1 MHKTYLENYKD
12 NEHCSSSPKLNITT
26 NFPMI
31 FNKFET
37 EKKFFRDLS
46 CLNLGQNKIFLPL
59 YKNINEE
66 MVKIR
71 RQIRS
76 LFNIKNTVFKEMI
89 TKKNSITYQNFIH
102 GFGQYFFGPK
112 GIVTRKYKTLRE
124 FYIKNYDL
132 TDKIFTGKLEYYED
146 NYHKWNKFN
155 QRQNDAKKKI
165 LSLSKNYA
173 VVDGVHD
180 LYSVKA
186 ITSKRLVNKKKNFVV
201 LNKQRYSNILTEV
214 SEKDGRFNKIN
225 FLNNMNIYK
234 NKNHILN
241 KKKVKLKMNIPI
253 KLKAYK
259 KFYNIYNKNNIYDN
273 YKKSIIDIKKK
284 SQFKNKSRNISP
296 TLINSCANTDLKGN
310 KVNNSNNSNNSNI
323 FLTQCL
329 STNNIR
335 DKKIKFPNKYN
346 FFLTSSN
353 KKYKSK
359 NKNNNNERI
368 YNSEKKIKPG
378 LNNLK
383 NRVILKNLSLN
394 LNIKN

>member
-1 MHKTYLENYKD
+1 MHKTYLENTKD
-12 NEHCSSSPKLNITT
+12 NKNYSSSPKLKITT
-26 NFPMI
+26 TFPLI

-46 CLNLGQNKIFLPL
+46 CLDLGQNKIFLPL

-76 LFNIKNTVFKEMI
+76 LFNIKSTVFKEMI

-112 GIVTRKYKTLRE
+112 GIVTRKNKILRE
-124 FYIKNYDL
+124 YYFKNYDL

-146 NYHKWNKFN
+146 NFHKWNKFN

-173 VVDGVHD
+173 VVDGAHD

-186 ITSKRLVNKKKNFVV
+186 ITSKRLINKKKNYVV
-201 LNKQRYSNILTEV
+201 LNKQRYSNILTEIN
-214 SEKDGRFNKIN
+214 EKDEISNKIN
-225 FLNNMNIYK
+225 YLNFLNTNYK
-234 NKNHILN
+234 NKNKIFN
-241 KKKVKLKMNIPI
+241 KQKVKLKMNIPI
-253 KLKAYK
+253 KLKAYRK
-259 KFYNIYNKNNIYDN
+259 LYNINNKNNIYDN
-273 YKKSIIDIKKK
+273 YKKSIIEI
-284 SQFKNKSRNISP
+284 KNKGKYRKRNRNISP
-296 TLINSCANTDLKGN
+296 PKINACADNELKGS
-310 KVNNSNNSNNSNI
+310 KDNNSNNSKI

-335 DKKIKFPNKYN
+335 DKKINFSNKYN

-353 KKYKSK
+353 KKYESK
-359 NKNNNNERI
+359 NKNNIYGRI
-368 YNSEKKIKPG
+368 YNSEKTKLRLNKAKIE
-378 LNNLK
+378 
-383 NRVILKNLSLN
+383 
-394 LNIKN
+394 